1 MSKEKQIVYT
11 DNDRA
16 LVAALKGTDGLT
28 LAELNANGASF
39 KSGHLVSAMKKGLI
53 EKVGER
59 EVIRPSIRKVSTY
72 NFVSA
77 EPMSNA
83 EGKPFN
89 YTDGEKEILSIA
101 ASIDSPFTLADLA
114 RAMKREKMSSGSI
127 NGLVKKGNFSKGDQI
142 EVESTSK
149 STVGVYGFVRD
160 IE

>member
-53 EKVGER
+53 EKVGEK

-72 NFVSA
+72 CFVSA

-101 ASIDSPFTLADLA
+101 SSIDSPFTLADLA
-114 RAMKREKMSSGSI
+114 RAMNREKMSSGSI
-127 NGLVKKGNFSKGDQI
+127 NGLVKKGNFAKGDQV